1 MSAHQITLAELR
13 QIVRNLFIGRMCS
26 AAAITL
32 VMYDWFLVFQ
42 REYDTIYQSRWSLP
56 KALLLYIRVFTPPC
70 LAFSALTLADF
81 RPALSAKTYDQPSV
95 PILVKL
101 SDVFSLGLLSLRLIA
116 LYRRRRALVWFI
128 IAFYLASYVTAF
140 AVLSTLYYADAVKSC
155 AAGAQSVHSMAA
167 VFYAP
172 AAFEAFVFSMTAY
185 SAVID
190 SKVITGTSA
199 PFLIVLY
206 RDGMIAFLVMVGLRI
221 WNCWIYITQPV
232 SSYNMGISLMWAA
245 NAVLTTRIYVNLVWL
260 AKKTLCTVPGSTMI
274 TGNSV
279 RFQRQPD
286 STLDTIKES
295 GLGTG
300 HELGTIN
307 TIPELRTQAR
317 ERRDWT

>member
-1 MSAHQITLAELR
+1 
-13 QIVRNLFIGRMCS
+13 
-26 AAAITL
+26 
-32 VMYDWFLVFQ
+32 
-42 REYDTIYQSRWSLP
+42 YDTIYQSRWSLP

-81 RPALSAKTYDQPSV
+81 RPALSAKTYDQPFV
-95 PILVKL
+95 PVLLQL
-101 SDVFSLGLLSLRLIA
+101 SDVFPLG
-116 LYRRRRALVWFI
+116 
-128 IAFYLASYVTAF
+128 
-140 AVLSTLYYADAVKSC
+140 TLYYADAVKSC

-190 SKVITGTSA
+190 SKVITGASA

-245 NAVLTTRIYVNLVWL
+245 NAVLTTRIYINLVWL
-260 AKKTLCTVPGSTMI
+260 AKKPLCTVPGSTMI
-274 TGNSV
+274 TGDSV

-307 TIPELRTQAR
+307 TIPELRTQTR